1 MKEKSRPSPIITLAL
16 IGGCVVLIFLA
27 VWFRRELQAAVLAGH
42 AFLSDRDAV
51 QHFIASYSGW
61 APVVFVLFQFL
72 QVIVAPVPGE
82 ATGFIG
88 GYLFGPFTGFLFS
101 SIGLA
106 LGSWVNF
113 MAGRFLGE
121 KYIRKLI
128 SPKLIDRFEPVLK
141 RQGLFILLVLF
152 IFPGFPKDYLCLFL
166 GVTTLPIKTFLV
178 IAAFGRMPGTL
189 MLSLQGAYVFERQ
202 YGMFVII
209 FGISML
215 VVYLLY
221 RSRERLYRYLEGW
234 NDKSLD

>member
-1 MKEKSRPSPIITLAL
+1 ML
-16 IGGCVVLIFLA
+16 IGGGVVLIFLA
-27 VWFRRELQAAVLAGH
+27 VWYRTELWDAALAGYV
-42 AFLSDRDAV
+42 FLADRDAV
-51 QHFIASYSGW
+51 QRFIASYGGW
-61 APVVFVLFQFL
+61 APVIFVLFQFL

-88 GYLFGPFTGFLFS
+88 GYLFGPFSGFWFS

-106 LGSWVNF
+106 LGSWANF
-113 MAGRFLGE
+113 MIGRFLGK

-128 SPKLIDRFEPVLK
+128 SQKLIDRFEPVLK
-141 RQGLFILLVLF
+141 RQGVFVLMVLF

-166 GVTTLPIKTFLV
+166 GVTTLPLKVFLV

-202 YGMFVII
+202 YGLFTVI

-215 VVYLLY
+215 FVYLVY
-221 RSRERLYRYLEGW
+221 RNRERLYGYLEGL
-234 NDKSLD
+234 NDKSLY